1 MTAAS
6 TTPRVLVLGGINM
19 GLITR
24 AGTLP
29 APGQT
34 LRGERFYSSPGGKG
48 ATQAVAASRQGAR
61 VKMVGRVGDDLFG
74 PALLES
80 LRSHGVDTAAVS
92 VDPEAASGVGVI
104 LVDGSGQNRVL
115 ATYGANLRCG
125 GEQLRAVEAA
135 LPDTDVLLLQM
146 EIPLDVSLRAA
157 RAARDRNVRVILDP
171 APAADIPAEAFAAFD
186 IVAPN
191 QTEAEFLVG
200 VAVDSVESAARAAG
214 LLLQRGAPAAVIKMA
229 ELGAYYRSGDEEGFV
244 PSLCRRGGRH
254 HLGWRCLPRRPRRRP
269 RRGPEP
275 AGRRHLRRRGRGPG
289 GHSARGPG
297 LDAAARRGRGA
308 AGQGIVLSRQFFLQA
323 R

>member
-1 MTAAS
+1 
-6 TTPRVLVLGGINM
+6 M

-24 AGTLP
+24 AETLP

-48 ATQAVAASRQGAR
+48 ATQAVAASRQGGR

-80 LRSHGVDTAAVS
+80 LRSHGVDTADVA

-125 GEQLRAVEAA
+125 EEQLRSVETA
-135 LPDTDVLLLQM
+135 LPETDVLLLQM
-146 EIPLDVSLRAA
+146 EIPLDLSLRAA
-157 RAARDRNVRVILDP
+157 RAARDLNVRVILDP
-171 APAADIPAEAFAAFD
+171 APAADIPAEAFASFD
-186 IVAPN
+186 VIAPN

-214 LLLQRGAPAAVIKMA
+214 LLLERGSPAAVIKMA

-244 PSLCRRGGRH
+244 PPFAVEAVDTHLGGRRFPRSP
-254 HLGWRCLPRRPRRRP
+254 RCGPG
-269 RRGPEP
+269 RGQEP
-275 AGRRHLRRRGRGPG
+275 ARRRHLRCRGRGPG
-289 GHSARGPG
+289 GHPARRPG
-297 LDAAARRGRGA
+297 LDAAASRRRGA
-308 AGQGIVLSRQFFLQA
+308 AGPGVVSSLLLFVTPRGACAGNSA
-323 R
+323 

>member
-1 MTAAS
+1 
-6 TTPRVLVLGGINM
+6 M

-80 LRSHGVDTAAVS
+80 LRSHGVDTADVAVDS
-92 VDPEAASGVGVI
+92 EAASGVGVI

-135 LPDTDVLLLQM
+135 LPDTNVLLLQM

-200 VAVDSVESAARAAG
+200 VAADECGVRRSSRRPASPTGNTCRGDKDGGAGG
-214 LLLQRGAPAAVIKMA
+214 LLQK
-229 ELGAYYRSGDEEGFV
+229 
-244 PSLCRRGGRH
+244 RR
-254 HLGWRCLPRRPRRRP
+254 
-269 RRGPEP
+269 
-275 AGRRHLRRRGRGPG
+275 
-289 GHSARGPG
+289 
-297 LDAAARRGRGA
+297 
-308 AGQGIVLSRQFFLQA
+308 
-323 R
+323 

>member
-6 TTPRVLVLGGINM
+6 PRVLVLGGINM

-48 ATQAVAASRQGAR
+48 ATQAVAAARQDAR

-80 LRSHGVDTAAVS
+80 LRSHGVDTSDVAV
-92 VDPEAASGVGVI
+92 DAQAASGVGVI

-125 GEQLRAVEAA
+125 EEQLRAVEAA

-146 EIPLDVSLRAA
+146 EIPLEVSLRAA
-157 RAARDRNVRVILDP
+157 QAAGDRNVRVMLDP
-171 APAADIPAEAFAAFD
+171 APAADIPADAFAAFD
-186 IVAPN
+186 IIAPN

-200 VAVDSVESAARAAG
+200 VAVDGVETAARAAG
-214 LLLQRGAPAAVIKMA
+214 LLLERGSPAAVIKMA
-229 ELGAYYRSGDEEGFV
+229 ELGAYYRSGDEEGS
-244 PSLCRRGGRH
+244 SLRGRSGRH
-254 HLGWRCLPRRPRRRP
+254 HLRGRRLPGRPRRLP
-269 RRGPEP
+269 GRGQEP
-275 AGRRHLRRRGRGPG
+275 ARRRHVRRRGRGPG
-289 GHSARGPG
+289 SHPAGSAG
-297 LDAAARRGRGA
+297 LDARSRRGRGA
-308 AGQGIVLSRQFFLQA
+308 ARPGVVPTSTVLPPGPA
-323 R
+323 

>member
-1 MTAAS
+1 MKLVTAAS

-80 LRSHGVDTAAVS
+80 LRSHGVDTADVE

-146 EIPLDVSLRAA
+146 EIPLEVSLRAA
-157 RAARDRNVRVILDP
+157 RAAGDRNVRVILDP
-171 APAADIPAEAFAAFD
+171 APAADIPAEAFASFD
-186 IVAPN
+186 IIAPN
-191 QTEAEFLVG
+191 QTEAEYFVG

-244 PSLCRRGGRH
+244 PPFAVEAVDTTSAGDAFHGALAVALAEGRN
-254 HLGWRCLPRRPRRRP
+254 LRDAVTFAAAAGALAVTRPGVQDSMP
-269 RRGPEP
+269 
-275 AGRRHLRRRGRGPG
+275 LRAEVEELL
-289 GHSARGPG
+289 ARG
-297 LDAAARRGRGA
+297 
-308 AGQGIVLSRQFFLQA
+308 
-323 R
+323 